1 MPFTKFK
8 NLILLSLSLYLQ
20 VSLCLSLPTY
30 VSVYVYLPV
39 VLILGVFLYLWCV
52 LLYDVSF
59 YRMYLSRICVFLYL
73 LVLLYFF
80 FSLSLHISLSYIIY
94 NSVYLKILFFLN
106 LNAHVCVNQMS
117 FLNALVVAPVVV
129 IPLNFF
135 LIQPLHLSLY
145 LSLPINWQGFNL
157 LLMLVNKNA
166 PKVAIKENIIDNNI
180 CCYLCSGIFFTVLL
194 KFFYVK
200 INFASW

>member
-39 VLILGVFLYLWCV
+39 VLILCVFLYLCCV

-59 YRMYLSRICVFLYL
+59 YRMYLSRICVFLY
-73 LVLLYFF
+73 
-80 FSLSLHISLSYIIY
+80 LHISLSYIIY